1 MALRDEIKSVGG
13 RPLLEESTEQD
24 VENYLE
30 QAGLVYDMTL
40 VCTFPC
46 CSCCCIAV
54 DSDRPCVVLVH
65 ELSTESVQNR
75 VDVEQEKMRTC
86 ILLDLPVP

>member
-1 MALRDEIKSVGG
+1 MNLQWHCGMKYRVWVWGHC
-13 RPLLEESTEQD
+13 EESTEQD

-30 QAGLVYDMTL
+30 QAGLVYNMTL
-40 VCTFPC
+40 VCTFPG
-46 CSCCCIAV
+46 CSCCSIAV

-65 ELSTESVQNR
+65 ESVQNR